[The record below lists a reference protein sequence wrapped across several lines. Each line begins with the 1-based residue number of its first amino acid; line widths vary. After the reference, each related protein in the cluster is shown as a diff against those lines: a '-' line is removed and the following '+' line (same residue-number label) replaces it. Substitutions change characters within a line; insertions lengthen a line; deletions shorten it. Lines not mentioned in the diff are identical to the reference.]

1 MGAMIV
7 PFPASR
13 RVGQIR
19 KTAAYLA
26 SAAPK
31 VAEAHAQMQMDKLT
45 KSLARKGVGPEA
57 IATEVSAYRSALQ
70 AELWRQVLTPG
81 GAA

>member
-1 MGAMIV
+1 MEVIV
-7 PFPASR
+7 PFPAAR

-19 KTAAYLA
+19 KTAAYMAIA
-26 SAAPK
+26 SPR
-31 VAEAHAQMQMDKLT
+31 VAESHLQMQLDKLT
-45 KSLARKGVGPEA
+45 KTLAKKGIAPEA
-57 IATEVSAYRSALQ
+57 VAAEVAAYRAAIQ